1 MCLGG
6 LGSVGLRA
14 HLSQS
19 SICSGDPVWPGLSK
33 SLQGPASLEPPS
45 VSLWVS
51 GAVGDFKRE
60 LPSPQKLYASW
71 HVAVDS

>member
-1 MCLGG
+1 M
-6 LGSVGLRA
+6 
-14 HLSQS
+14 
-19 SICSGDPVWPGLSK
+19 WPGLSK